1 MKFTT
6 HNQHRVSLG
15 GTLMVGTIQAQLC
28 QLTRAFG
35 QPMSN
40 DPRVAAEWRLRFE
53 DGLVASIY
61 CWNQE
66 LPGQTEVITWR
77 IGGAGQ
83 FMVARVHEAF
93 RSAVIAAQ
101 DQAREQAA

>member
-6 HNQHRVSLG
+6 HNQHRVGLN
-15 GTLMVGTIQAQLC
+15 GTMMVGTMQAQLR
-28 QLTRAFG
+28 QLTQVFG

-40 DPRVAAEWRLRFE
+40 DPRVAAEWRLRFD

-61 CWNQE
+61 TWNQP
-66 LPGQTEVITWR
+66 LPEQDAVATWR

-83 FMVARVHEAF
+83 FMVARVHEVF

-101 DQAREQAA
+101 NQAREHAV